1 MVDGRAK
8 TRYLNRGI
16 MVTVMLL
23 LASGCAPLT
32 IPLPDPQ
39 GMPAASSQAEITVVL
54 PPVVDQRTVKHR
66 IGMIKDVMGNDRR
79 DLISDHDPG
88 DWLHARVE
96 AALRTAGYNVV
107 PEPDG
112 MAAPTLHLHLIKFFS
127 ESVLSNQMTRV
138 DFETDI
144 AFQAVVT
151 RPDGLEAERRYYEKG
166 SQELYFVTDLAG
178 AYSASIQHAAEKLAK
193 RVAEDLLSLQER
205 YPVKANP

>member
-1 MVDGRAK
+1 MVIFA
-8 TRYLNRGI
+8 
-16 MVTVMLL
+16 

-32 IPLPDPQ
+32 IPLPATQDT
-39 GMPAASSQAEITVVL
+39 PAASSQSEGTVVL
-54 PPVVDQRTVKHR
+54 PPVIDQRSVKYR
-66 IGMIKDVMGNDRR
+66 IGMIKDVVGNDRR

-112 MAAPTLHLHLIKFFS
+112 MAAPTLRIHLIKFFS

-166 SQELYFVTDLAG
+166 GRELYIVTDLPG
-178 AYSASIQHAAEKLAK
+178 AYASSIQQAADKLAK
-193 RVAEDLLSLQER
+193 RVVDDLLRLQKR
-205 YPVKANP
+205 YPAVKATP